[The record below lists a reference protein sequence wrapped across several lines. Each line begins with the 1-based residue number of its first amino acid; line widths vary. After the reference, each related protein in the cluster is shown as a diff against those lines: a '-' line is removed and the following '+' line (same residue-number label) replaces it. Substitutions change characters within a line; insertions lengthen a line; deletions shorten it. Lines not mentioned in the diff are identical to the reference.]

1 MMYQPSFVSNWKVA
15 KSDMQDIET
24 LSNFLTAAGKKFQ
37 THPSDIAQEIYPSLV
52 SDLIPRQSPVFEAA
66 PVDISLS
73 SFLQHGKSD
82 LISLLL
88 QCSDLLSWREA
99 GFGKLPEEFSKRI
112 FACEIIG
119 PKGIIGN
126 PSMRVGLL
134 LQLDHVVYP
143 KHWHSAEELYLV
155 LLGEAYWSVDDGSPE
170 LRSPENFVH
179 HKSNQPHSMITIDEP
194 LLAMWGWTGDI
205 DGQSYSV

>member
-1 MMYQPSFVSNWKVA
+1 
-15 KSDMQDIET
+15 MQDFRA
-24 LSNFLTAAGKKFQ
+24 LSNFLAAARKKFQ
-37 THPSDIAQEIYPSLV
+37 THPSDIAQAIYQALV
-52 SDLIPRQSPVFEAA
+52 SDLILRQSPVVEAA
-66 PVDISLS
+66 PVDVSLS
-73 SFLQHGKSD
+73 SFLQDGQSD
-82 LISLLL
+82 LTSLLL

-112 FACEIIG
+112 FASEIIG
-119 PKGIIGN
+119 PKGIIDN

-134 LQLDHVVYP
+134 LQLDHVPYP

-155 LLGEAYWSVDDGSPE
+155 LLGEAHWSVDDGSSE
-170 LRSPENFVH
+170 VRSPENFVH
-179 HKSNQPHSMITIDEP
+179 HKSNQPHSMITIDKP

>member
-1 MMYQPSFVSNWKVA
+1 VA
-15 KSDMQDIET
+15 ESDMQDIRA
-24 LSNFLTAAGKKFQ
+24 LSNFLAAAGKKFQ
-37 THPSDIAQEIYPSLV
+37 TNPSDIAQAIYQALV
-52 SDLIPRQSPVFEAA
+52 SDLIPRQSPVVEAA
-66 PVDISLS
+66 PVDVSLS
-73 SFLQHGKSD
+73 SFLQDGQSD

-99 GFGKLPEEFSKRI
+99 GFGKLSEEFSKRI
-112 FACEIIG
+112 FASEIIG
-119 PKGIIGN
+119 PKGIIDN

-134 LQLDHVVYP
+134 LQLDHVPYP

-155 LLGEAYWSVDDGSPE
+155 LLGEAHWSVDDGSPE
-170 LRSPENFVH
+170 VRSPETFVH
-179 HKSNQPHSMITIDEP
+179 HKSNQLHSMTTIDEP

>member
-82 LISLLL
+82 LISPFVTMFRFTVMEGGRL
-88 QCSDLLSWREA
+88 WKVTR
-99 GFGKLPEEFSKRI
+99 
-112 FACEIIG
+112 
-119 PKGIIGN
+119 
-126 PSMRVGLL
+126 RV
-134 LQLDHVVYP
+134 
-143 KHWHSAEELYLV
+143 
-155 LLGEAYWSVDDGSPE
+155 
-170 LRSPENFVH
+170 F
-179 HKSNQPHSMITIDEP
+179 
-194 LLAMWGWTGDI
+194 
-205 DGQSYSV
+205 

>member
-1 MMYQPSFVSNWKVA
+1 
-15 KSDMQDIET
+15 MQDFRA
-24 LSNFLTAAGKKFQ
+24 LSNFLAAARKKFQ
-37 THPSDIAQEIYPSLV
+37 THPSDIAQAIYQALV
-52 SDLIPRQSPVFEAA
+52 SDLIPRQRPVVEAA
-66 PVDISLS
+66 PLEVSLS
-73 SFLQHGKSD
+73 NFLKDGKSD

-88 QCSDLLSWREA
+88 QCSNLLTWRQA

-112 FACEIIG
+112 FASEIIG
-119 PKGIIGN
+119 PKGIIDN

-134 LQLDHVVYP
+134 LQLDHVAYP

-179 HKSNQPHSMITIDEP
+179 HKSNQPHSMTTIDEP
-194 LLAMWGWTGDI
+194 LIAMWGWTGDI

>member
-1 MMYQPSFVSNWKVA
+1 
-15 KSDMQDIET
+15 MQDIRA
-24 LSNFLTAAGKKFQ
+24 LSNFLAAAGKKFQ
-37 THPSDIAQEIYPSLV
+37 TNPSDIAQAIYQALV
-52 SDLIPRQSPVFEAA
+52 SDLVLRQSPVVEAA
-66 PVDISLS
+66 PVDVSLS
-73 SFLQHGKSD
+73 SFLQDGQSD

-112 FACEIIG
+112 FASEIIG
-119 PKGIIGN
+119 PKGIIDN

-134 LQLDHVVYP
+134 FQLDHVAYP

-155 LLGEAYWSVDDGSPE
+155 LLGEAQWSVDDGSSE
-170 LRSPENFVH
+170 VRSPENFVH
-179 HKSNQPHSMITIDEP
+179 HKSNQPHSMTTIDKP

>member
-1 MMYQPSFVSNWKVA
+1 
-15 KSDMQDIET
+15 MQDIRA
-24 LSNFLTAAGKKFQ
+24 LGNFLTAAGKKFQ
-37 THPSDIAQEIYPSLV
+37 THPSGIAQEIYQALISN
-52 SDLIPRQSPVFEAA
+52 LIPGQSPVVEAA
-66 PVDISLS
+66 PVDVSLS
-73 SFLQHGKSD
+73 NFLQDGTSD
-82 LISLLL
+82 LIGLLL

-99 GFGKLPEEFSKRI
+99 GFGKLPKEFSKRI
-112 FACEIIG
+112 FASEIIG
-119 PKGIIGN
+119 PKGIIDN

-134 LQLDHVVYP
+134 LQLEHVAYP

-179 HKSNQPHSMITIDEP
+179 HKSNQPHSMITIDAP

>member
-1 MMYQPSFVSNWKVA
+1 
-15 KSDMQDIET
+15 MQDIRA
-24 LSNFLTAAGKKFQ
+24 LSNFLAAAGKKFQ
-37 THPSDIAQEIYPSLV
+37 THPSDIAQAIYQALV
-52 SDLIPRQSPVFEAA
+52 SDLIPRQNPVVEAA
-66 PVDISLS
+66 PVDVSLS
-73 SFLQHGKSD
+73 NFLKDGRSD

-88 QCSDLLSWREA
+88 QCSDLLTWREA

-112 FACEIIG
+112 FASEIIG
-119 PKGIIGN
+119 PKGIIDN

-134 LQLDHVVYP
+134 LQLDHVPYP

-155 LLGEAYWSVDDGSPE
+155 LLGEAHWSVDDGSSE
-170 LRSPENFVH
+170 VRSPENFIH
-179 HKSNQPHSMITIDEP
+179 HKSNQPHSMTTFDEP

>member
-1 MMYQPSFVSNWKVA
+1 
-15 KSDMQDIET
+15 MQDIKT

-37 THPSDIAQEIYPSLV
+37 THPSDIAQEIYPVLV

-119 PKGIIGN
+119 PKGIIDN

-134 LQLDHVVYP
+134 LQLDHVAYP
-143 KHWHSAEELYLV
+143 KHRHSAEELYLV

>member
-1 MMYQPSFVSNWKVA
+1 
-15 KSDMQDIET
+15 MQDIRT

-37 THPSDIAQEIYPSLV
+37 THPSDIAQEIYQALV
-52 SDLIPRQSPVFEAA
+52 SDLKPRQSPLVEAA
-66 PVDISLS
+66 PVDVSLS
-73 SFLQHGKSD
+73 NFLQDGKSD

-88 QCSDLLSWREA
+88 QCSDVLSWREA
-99 GFGKLPEEFSKRI
+99 GFGRLPEECSKRI
-112 FACEIIG
+112 FASEIIG
-119 PKGIIGN
+119 PKGIIDN

-134 LQLDHVVYP
+134 LQLDHVAYP

-179 HKSNQPHSMITIDEP
+179 HKSNQPHSMITIDKP

>member
-1 MMYQPSFVSNWKVA
+1 
-15 KSDMQDIET
+15 MQDIRA
-24 LSNFLTAAGKKFQ
+24 LSNFLATAGKKFQ
-37 THPSDIAQEIYPSLV
+37 THPSDIAQVIYQALV

-119 PKGIIGN
+119 PKGIIDN

>member
-1 MMYQPSFVSNWKVA
+1 
-15 KSDMQDIET
+15 MQDTKT
-24 LSNFLTAAGKKFQ
+24 LSNFLAVAGKKFQ
-37 THPSDIAQEIYPSLV
+37 THPSDIAQEIHQALV
-52 SDLIPRQSPVFEAA
+52 SDLIPQQSSVVEAA
-66 PVDISLS
+66 PVDVSLS
-73 SFLQHGKSD
+73 SFLQDGKSD

-112 FACEIIG
+112 FASEIIG
-119 PKGIIGN
+119 PKGIIDN

-134 LQLDHVVYP
+134 LQLDHVAYP

-155 LLGEAYWSVDDGSPE
+155 LLGEAHWSVDDGSPE
-170 LRSPENFVH
+170 VRSPETFVH
-179 HKSNQPHSMITIDEP
+179 HKSNQPHSMTTSDEP

>member
-1 MMYQPSFVSNWKVA
+1 MR
-15 KSDMQDIET
+15 DIRA
-24 LSNFLTAAGKKFQ
+24 LSNFLAAAGKKFQ
-37 THPSDIAQEIYPSLV
+37 THPSDIAQAIYQALV
-52 SDLIPRQSPVFEAA
+52 SDLIPRQRPVVEAA
-66 PVDISLS
+66 PLEVSLS
-73 SFLQHGKSD
+73 NFLKDGKSD

-88 QCSDLLSWREA
+88 QCSDLLTWREA

-112 FACEIIG
+112 FASEMIG
-119 PKGIIGN
+119 PKGIIDN

-134 LQLDHVVYP
+134 LQLDYVAYP

-155 LLGEAYWSVDDGSPE
+155 LLGEAHWSVDDGSPE
-170 LRSPENFVH
+170 VRSPESFVH
-179 HKSNQPHSMITIDEP
+179 HKSNQPHSMTTIEEP

>member
-1 MMYQPSFVSNWKVA
+1 
-15 KSDMQDIET
+15 MQDFRA
-24 LSNFLTAAGKKFQ
+24 LSNFLAAARKKFQ
-37 THPSDIAQEIYPSLV
+37 THPSDIAQAIYQALV
-52 SDLIPRQSPVFEAA
+52 SDLIPRQRPVVEAA
-66 PVDISLS
+66 PLEVSLS
-73 SFLQHGKSD
+73 NFLKDGKSD

-88 QCSDLLSWREA
+88 QCSDLLTWREA

-112 FACEIIG
+112 FASEIIG
-119 PKGIIGN
+119 PKGIIDN
-126 PSMRVGLL
+126 PSIRVGLL
-134 LQLDHVVYP
+134 LQLDYVAYP

-179 HKSNQPHSMITIDEP
+179 HKSNQPHSMITIDKP

>member
-1 MMYQPSFVSNWKVA
+1 
-15 KSDMQDIET
+15 MQDIKT

-73 SFLQHGKSD
+73 SFLQRGKSD

-119 PKGIIGN
+119 PKGTIDN

-134 LQLDHVVYP
+134 L
-143 KHWHSAEELYLV
+143 
-155 LLGEAYWSVDDGSPE
+155 
-170 LRSPENFVH
+170 
-179 HKSNQPHSMITIDEP
+179 
-194 LLAMWGWTGDI
+194 
-205 DGQSYSV
+205 

>member
-1 MMYQPSFVSNWKVA
+1 
-15 KSDMQDIET
+15 MQDIRT

-37 THPSDIAQEIYPSLV
+37 THPSDIAQEICQALD
-52 SDLIPRQSPVFEAA
+52 SDLIPRQSPVVEAA
-66 PVDISLS
+66 PVDVSLS
-73 SFLQHGKSD
+73 NFLKDGRSD

-88 QCSDLLSWREA
+88 HCSDLLTWREA

-112 FACEIIG
+112 FASEIIG
-119 PKGIIGN
+119 PKGIIDN

-134 LQLDHVVYP
+134 FQLEHVAYP
-143 KHWHSAEELYLV
+143 KHWHTAEELYLV
-155 LLGEAYWSVDDGSPE
+155 LLGEADWSVDDGSSE
-170 LRSPENFVH
+170 VRSPENFVH
-179 HKSNQPHSMITIDEP
+179 HKSNQPHSMTTCDEP

>member
-1 MMYQPSFVSNWKVA
+1 
-15 KSDMQDIET
+15 MQDIKT

-37 THPSDIAQEIYPSLV
+37 THPSDIAKAIYQALV
-52 SDLIPRQSPVFEAA
+52 SDLIARQSPVVEAA
-66 PVDISLS
+66 PVDVSLS
-73 SFLQHGKSD
+73 NFLQDGKSD

-119 PKGIIGN
+119 PKGIIDN
-126 PSMRVGLL
+126 ASIRVGLL
-134 LQLDHVVYP
+134 LQLDYVAYP

-155 LLGEAYWSVDDGSPE
+155 LLGEAHWSVDDGSPE
-170 LRSPENFVH
+170 VRFPETFVH
-179 HKSNQPHSMITIDEP
+179 HRSNQPHSMTTSDEP

>member
-1 MMYQPSFVSNWKVA
+1 
-15 KSDMQDIET
+15 MQDTKT
-24 LSNFLTAAGKKFQ
+24 LSNFLAVAGKKFQ
-37 THPSDIAQEIYPSLV
+37 THPSDIAQEIHQALV
-52 SDLIPRQSPVFEAA
+52 SDLIPQQSSVVEAA
-66 PVDISLS
+66 PVDVSLS
-73 SFLQHGKSD
+73 SFLQDGKSD

-112 FACEIIG
+112 FASEIIG
-119 PKGIIGN
+119 PKGIIDN

-134 LQLDHVVYP
+134 LQLDHVAYP

-155 LLGEAYWSVDDGSPE
+155 LLGEAYWSVDDGYPE
-170 LRSPENFVH
+170 VKSPENFVH
-179 HKSNQPHSMITIDEP
+179 HKSNQPHSMTTIEEP

>member
-1 MMYQPSFVSNWKVA
+1 
-15 KSDMQDIET
+15 MQDIKT

-52 SDLIPRQSPVFEAA
+52 SDLIPRQSPMFEAT
-66 PVDISLS
+66 PVDISLY

-88 QCSDLLSWREA
+88 QCSDLLTWREA

-119 PKGIIGN
+119 PKGIIDN

-134 LQLDHVVYP
+134 LQLDHVAYP

>member
-1 MMYQPSFVSNWKVA
+1 
-15 KSDMQDIET
+15 MQDIRT

-37 THPSDIAQEIYPSLV
+37 THPSDIAQEIYQALD
-52 SDLIPRQSPVFEAA
+52 SDLIPRQSPVVEAA
-66 PVDISLS
+66 PVDVSLS
-73 SFLQHGKSD
+73 NFLKDGRSD

-112 FACEIIG
+112 FASEIIG
-119 PKGIIGN
+119 PKGIIDN

-134 LQLDHVVYP
+134 FQLDHVAYP

-155 LLGEAYWSVDDGSPE
+155 LLGEAHWSVDDGSSE
-170 LRSPENFVH
+170 VRSPENFVH
-179 HKSNQPHSMITIDEP
+179 HKSNQPHSMKTIDEP

>member
-1 MMYQPSFVSNWKVA
+1 
-15 KSDMQDIET
+15 MQNIRT
-24 LSNFLTAAGKKFQ
+24 LSNFLAAAGKKFQ
-37 THPSDIAQEIYPSLV
+37 THPSDIAQAIYQALV
-52 SDLIPRQSPVFEAA
+52 SDLILRQSPVVEAA
-66 PVDISLS
+66 PVDVSLS
-73 SFLQHGKSD
+73 SFLQDGQSD

-112 FACEIIG
+112 FASEIIG
-119 PKGIIGN
+119 PKGIIDN
-126 PSMRVGLL
+126 PSIRVGLL
-134 LQLDHVVYP
+134 LQLDHVPYP

-155 LLGEAYWSVDDGSPE
+155 LLGEAHWSVDDGSSE
-170 LRSPENFVH
+170 VRSQENFVH
-179 HKSNQPHSMITIDEP
+179 HKSNQPHSMTTIKEP

>member
-1 MMYQPSFVSNWKVA
+1 
-15 KSDMQDIET
+15 MQDIRA
-24 LSNFLTAAGKKFQ
+24 LSNFLAAAGKKFQ
-37 THPSDIAQEIYPSLV
+37 THPSDIAQAIYQALV
-52 SDLIPRQSPVFEAA
+52 SDLILRQSPVVEAA
-66 PVDISLS
+66 PVDVSLS
-73 SFLQHGKSD
+73 SFLQDGQSD

-88 QCSDLLSWREA
+88 QCSDLLTWREA

-112 FACEIIG
+112 FASEIIG
-119 PKGIIGN
+119 PKGIIDN

-134 LQLDHVVYP
+134 LQLDHVPYP

-155 LLGEAYWSVDDGSPE
+155 LLGEAHWSVDDGSSE
-170 LRSPENFVH
+170 VRSPENFIH
-179 HKSNQPHSMITIDEP
+179 HKSNQPHSMTTFDEP